1 MENKVIKKV
10 IRKPIDTEK
19 NSNSVQNLFR
29 ILNVLTFIM
38 VFVIFSRGF
47 NIKGTVRDENT
58 TTRKEVTEQITK
70 LKNDVENS
78 QQNNNNYLLSQF
90 SMLVGMKESALK
102 EQQLTYQKSFQNGV
116 SVGKDITKK
125 DKKSD

>member
-1 MENKVIKKV
+1 
-10 IRKPIDTEK
+10 
-19 NSNSVQNLFR
+19 
-29 ILNVLTFIM
+29 M